1 MLTRR
6 FLCTFV
12 PEMRN
17 RTKLKFNFSYANKLS
32 FGGVHDTVK
41 FNRHAVKRHAT
52 IADDA
57 FEKIKGECLANIY
70 LFGQEERK
78 KMIKPMLD
86 ENEKMWKSEDEDN
99 LVEPETEPFSKELIL
114 IIAEY

>member
-6 FLCTFV
+6 FLCTFF

-32 FGGVHDTVK
+32 FGGVHDRVK

-57 FEKIKGECLANIY
+57 FEKIKGECLANIS
-70 LFGQEERK
+70 FWSGRK
-78 KMIKPMLD
+78 
-86 ENEKMWKSEDEDN
+86 EKNDK
-99 LVEPETEPFSKELIL
+99 TY
-114 IIAEY
+114 AG